1 MQTSKRIAARASRV
15 GGAGGAIDEISSA
28 LHSMGTARGP
38 GGASTPMPPPLGS
51 MGGSAQSGPGQPPQK
66 DIKDVMFRLR
76 QLVVIASRDA
86 EKLLL
91 SAGEL
96 VNMSARDDLIST

>member
-1 MQTSKRIAARASRV
+1 MRLRRV

-66 DIKDVMFRLR
+66 DIKVWNECEEGF
-76 QLVVIASRDA
+76 QGGSR
-86 EKLLL
+86 KFW
-91 SAGEL
+91 
-96 VNMSARDDLIST
+96 